1 MYRHTLLRFCCAAVL
16 CASSY
21 AQTAA
26 QSSESVSEEQAIR
39 AVIEKFAAAR
49 NAHDGIAIAAF
60 YAEDGQE
67 LRVSGHSVSGRD
79 TLAKLWSKVTDHAD
93 RTIRRIELAA
103 PNLAV
108 ATVGVSIR
116 ETGSHLNEVL
126 VFVKLNG
133 AWRIQ
138 LHEARPE

>member
-1 MYRHTLLRFCCAAVL
+1 MDRHILPGFCCAAVL
-16 CASSY
+16 CAFSY
-21 AQTAA
+21 AQTAG
-26 QSSESVSEEQAIR
+26 QVSESASEEQAIR

-49 NAHDGIAIAAF
+49 NAHDGTAIAAL

-79 TLAKLWSKVTDHAD
+79 TLAKLWGNVTDHAD

-108 ATVGVSIR
+108 ATVDVGIR
-116 ETGSHLNEVL
+116 ETSVHLNEVL
-126 VFVKLNG
+126 VFVKLGG